1 MQPRV
6 EEEAA
11 LKTGCRCRR
20 NDRGVVGLLCSSLRP
35 FNLLCSLRLFISPLP
50 CDFLL
55 GFTYNVGSL
64 SLCVSLSV
72 SVSLSLSLSLCVSL
86 SLFTIS
92 GNLRRWSH
100 CAGAYFDIAGLIVC
114 CLCQSLPLLQSCV
127 YQQLRPRKSCFS
139 KLLSSWPASKI
150 EK

>member
-20 NDRGVVGLLCSSLRP
+20 NDRGVVGLLCFSLRP
-35 FNLLCSLRLFISPLP
+35 FNLLCSLRLFISPPPRDFINNTFWVLP
-50 CDFLL
+50 TTSALSLCL
-55 GFTYNVGSL
+55 SL
-64 SLCVSLSV
+64 SLPLSVSLSV
-72 SVSLSLSLSLCVSL
+72 SV

-100 CAGAYFDIAGLIVC
+100 CAGAYFDIGGLIVC
-114 CLCQSLPLLQSCV
+114 CLCQSLQLLQSCV

>member
-64 SLCVSLSV
+64 SLCVSLSL
-72 SVSLSLSLSLCVSL
+72 SLSLSLSPSLCVCLSL
-86 SLFTIS
+86 SSQSAAICDVGPTVPALTLISPDSLF
-92 GNLRRWSH
+92 
-100 CAGAYFDIAGLIVC
+100 AA
-114 CLCQSLPLLQSCV
+114 CV
-127 YQQLRPRKSCFS
+127 NHYRFCKVVF
-139 KLLSSWPASKI
+139 I
-150 EK
+150 NN